1 MQPGIFPYRDSFPEY
16 FGKNVLSQCQKFVS
30 YFQGS
35 YKAGA
40 QLHNEIVEAFIM
52 GGGLKSSV

>member
-1 MQPGIFPYRDSFPEY
+1 

-52 GGGLKSSV
+52 GGGLKSSVVTMS